1 MNLVRVNNLRE
12 LIYKNGQAGVA
23 KAVVT
28 IEFDNTDQNQSPTG
42 YENDKIITIRKEV
55 TDRFLFTCLSKYQY
69 MSIYKFIF
77 IYRSH

>member
-12 LIYKNGQAGVA
+12 LIYKNGQAGVT

-42 YENDKIITIRKEV
+42 YENDKLITLRKEV
-55 TDRFLFTCLSKYQY
+55 
-69 MSIYKFIF
+69 
-77 IYRSH
+77 

>member
-12 LIYKNGQAGVA
+12 LIYKNGQAGVT

-42 YENDKIITIRKEV
+42 YENDKTITIRKEV
-55 TDRFLFTCLSKYQY
+55 CLRMHRNLS
-69 MSIYKFIF
+69 SRPNTTILSSLS
-77 IYRSH
+77 RST

>member
-12 LIYKNGQAGVA
+12 LIYKNGQAGVT

-42 YENDKIITIRKEV
+42 YENDKTITIRKEV
-55 TDRFLFTCLSKYQY
+55 GLRMLE
-69 MSIYKFIF
+69 KFQAFKFF
-77 IYRSH
+77 IHPGLI